1 MNTTILDRPIA
12 FHRCFVSLTGSVNA
26 ALMLSQALYW
36 QRRNEDGKWW
46 FQTREKW
53 TDETGLTRDEQ
64 ETARKRLS
72 RLAFWKEELQ
82 GIPAKLYFFVD
93 MELLMQLLSD
103 GASNRVYSTHPVGC
117 IPPNKEAAFLPAI
130 VSKETKEETYLIPS
144 LFERVEKPS
153 ENPSSNESL
162 TLAIYKS
169 YPRKASKQDALK
181 AIEKALK
188 KHSFNYLLER
198 TAKYAE
204 YTRAW
209 PKSELRYIPYPAS
222 WFNAGSFEDD
232 ESNWI
237 KEVAPESFHQLT
249 QKAFALRTAIQE
261 HVANRE
267 YIGASDNPTKEQLD
281 DLRELRK
288 RLSEVEAKMASSRK

>member
-1 MNTTILDRPIA
+1 MNTAIFDRPIA
-12 FHRCFVSLTGSVNA
+12 FHRCFVTLTGSVNA
-26 ALMLSQALYW
+26 ALMLSQAVYW
-36 QRRNEDGKWW
+36 QRRNEEGKWW

-72 RLAFWKEELQ
+72 KFPFWKEGLQ

-93 MELLMQLLSD
+93 IELLIQTITNPP
-103 GASNRVYSTHPVGC
+103 ASMVQSTHPVGC
-117 IPPNKEAAFLPAI
+117 IPANKEEAFPPAI
-130 VSKETKEETYLIPS
+130 VSKETKEETYLIPPI
-144 LFERVEKPS
+144 FEKEKKPL

-188 KHSFNYLLER
+188 NHSFNYLLER

-237 KEVAPESFHQLT
+237 KEAAPESFHQLT

-288 RLSEVEAKMASSRK
+288 RLSEVESKMASTRK